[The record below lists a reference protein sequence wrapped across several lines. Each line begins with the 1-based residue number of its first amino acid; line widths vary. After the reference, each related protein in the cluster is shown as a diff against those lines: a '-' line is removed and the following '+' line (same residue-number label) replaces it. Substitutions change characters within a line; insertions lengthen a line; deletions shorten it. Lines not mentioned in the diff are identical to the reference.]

1 MLSNNRMTQNIG
13 KTIFYEKVNIKKLN
27 YILNNRSKYEA
38 IIKEQEEDMRRTDK
52 NYNAYAVFQKIKENI
67 VIPSDLRDTDYGYLK
82 ITYKKGLKSNNIG
95 RWYCNKGIG
104 IQPLCVS
111 VRHTICDGLWVDIDQ
126 VNSHPTILKN
136 FIDKHNHHFSIL
148 DEGLIDREFLA

>member
-1 MLSNNRMTQNIG
+1 MLSNNRMTQNICE
-13 KTIFYEKVNIKKLN
+13 TIFHEKVNIKKLN
-27 YILNNRSKYEA
+27 YILNNSSKYEA

-104 IQPLCVS
+104 IQPL
-111 VRHTICDGLWVDIDQ
+111 
-126 VNSHPTILKN
+126 
-136 FIDKHNHHFSIL
+136 
-148 DEGLIDREFLA
+148 